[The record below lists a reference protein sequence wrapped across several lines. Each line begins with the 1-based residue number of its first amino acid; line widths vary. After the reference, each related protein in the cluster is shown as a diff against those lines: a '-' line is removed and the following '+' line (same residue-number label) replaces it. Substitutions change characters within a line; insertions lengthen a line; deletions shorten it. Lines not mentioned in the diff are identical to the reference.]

1 MSNRTALAKLRKQGQ
16 KQVTEEQNRMA
27 SLREIVD
34 QQLELVTL
42 SLYVATQG
50 QTSFRGESLECHLGE
65 LKLKTSQHIAMC
77 AGQFRDDNPAVR

>member
-16 KQVTEEQNRMA
+16 KQVTEEQNRLA

-42 SLYVATQG
+42 SLYVV
-50 QTSFRGESLECHLGE
+50 S
-65 LKLKTSQHIAMC
+65 
-77 AGQFRDDNPAVR
+77 DP

>member
-1 MSNRTALAKLRKQGQ
+1 M
-16 KQVTEEQNRMA
+16 TEEQNRLA

-50 QTSFRGESLECHLGE
+50 PTSFRGESLECHLGE
-65 LKLKTSQHIAMC
+65 LKLLSPIFLVSSKHSMC
-77 AGQFRDDNPAVR
+77 